1 MHMQDLFEIEEN
13 GAGAIVT
20 VLIGSLSLTNIAH
33 VKREYSELD
42 LEGKAFVVLN
52 LVKLKYMDSA
62 AIGWL
67 MSIFKQ
73 YKQKGSPFIIVNNN
87 ENINEIFAITHIDKI
102 LNIMPNLD
110 QAIQQVANG

>member
-1 MHMQDLFEIEEN
+1 MEDLFEIKEN

-20 VLIGSLSLTNIAH
+20 VLIDSLSLTNIAN

-52 LVKLKYMDSA
+52 LVKLTYMDSA

-73 YKQKGSPFIIVNNN
+73 HKQKGSPFIIVNNN